1 MDFERVIFRVHA
13 AALGPLER
21 NEERCR
27 VKPREACRACSEC
40 LLVVAVGLLLVTTAL
55 HATLGTDRCLAPRL
69 KERLG
74 RYDNGSY
81 IEWRLP
87 RDAVLKIRLVN
98 ELPDDD
104 DLFVG
109 ENGVAPQ
116 RHDDDDGI
124 PGDFRRLQG
133 CPPLRGLQSC
143 GGMGGDSLCE
153 DAPRLPVDAVC
164 TGDGACGTT
173 EGRCYKVQAHHTRTP
188 APAAH
193 RWKIPNGDYTL
204 ARDLHL
210 LALDDAFLAEHR
222 VRAYNVSVS
231 MRCLDAASALAQVF
245 HRYVLG
251 YDTPLTNQAM
261 EALGSSGA
269 LRNDRTNI
277 ITRWRRSDAR
287 RRRLSQRLGAEAAFK
302 WLFRRAGVAV
312 TSLLAFFLLST
323 VTAAVLRV
331 LVASGVCGAFA
342 LWYLLSNTRF
352 AQRLDF
358 QALARAYPWL
368 GAPLE
373 LLRAQGREGTSLL
386 CAHAV
391 RVIVAYALYESAQFA
406 FARWFYGPPLPPS
419 LGLCCFG
426 LMLAW
431 EYSTLAH
438 CRSAASIAFLPKL
451 NVLYFLAAHGTFYA
465 VSRPYALLNCGV
477 AALFMAH
484 ATLYCIL
491 ELELPALVRGDIDS
505 ITPRARRTELPWPA
519 LDAMLPPTWSLYM
532 PLVPNDDDQFPEE
545 DDVGDVAA
553 ELPRPP
559 PPAEDSGD
567 EDGVELV
574 DLNRAPAPAVATTE

>member
-1 MDFERVIFRVHA
+1 M
-13 AALGPLER
+13 
-21 NEERCR
+21 
-27 VKPREACRACSEC
+27 KPREACRACSEC

-81 IEWRLP
+81 VEWRLP

-104 DLFVG
+104 DLFI

-124 PGDFRRLQG
+124 PGDFRRLEG
-133 CPPLRGLQSC
+133 CPRLAPVSEEACARKNGVA
-143 GGMGGDSLCE
+143 LCE
-153 DAPRLPVDAVC
+153 DAPRLPVNNICA
-164 TGDGACGTT
+164 GDGACGTT
-173 EGRCYKVQAHHTRTP
+173 EGGCYQMQGSTPAPHGHHKRTP
-188 APAAH
+188 APSTQQ
-193 RWKIPNGDYTL
+193 RWRVPNGDYTL

-210 LALDDAFLAEHR
+210 LALDDAFLEQHR

-269 LRNDRTNI
+269 LRNDHTNI
-277 ITRWRRSDAR
+277 VTRWRRSDAR
-287 RRRLSQRLGAEAAFK
+287 RRRLSQRLGAEAALK

>member
-81 IEWRLP
+81 VEWRLP

-143 GGMGGDSLCE
+143 GGTGGDSLCE
-153 DAPRLPVDAVC
+153 DAPRLAVDAVC

-193 RWKIPNGDYTL
+193 RWRIPSGDYTL

-269 LRNDRTNI
+269 LRNDHTNI
-277 ITRWRRSDAR
+277 VTRWRRSDAR

-426 LMLAW
+426 LMLGW
-431 EYSTLAH
+431 EYATLAH

-491 ELELPALVRGDIDS
+491 ELELPALVRGDIDA

>member
-1 MDFERVIFRVHA
+1 M
-13 AALGPLER
+13 
-21 NEERCR
+21 
-27 VKPREACRACSEC
+27 KPREACRACSEC

-81 IEWRLP
+81 VQWKLP
-87 RDAVLKIRLVN
+87 RDAVVKIRLVN

-124 PGDFRRLQG
+124 PGDFRRLG
-133 CPPLRGLQSC
+133 ECPLLKPAPSSECDGVLNCDARMAPDTIC
-143 GGMGGDSLCE
+143 GGD
-153 DAPRLPVDAVC
+153 D
-164 TGDGACGTT
+164 TCGTVDN
-173 EGRCYKVQAHHTRTP
+173 GCYRVHRAHTP
-188 APAAH
+188 APSTS
-193 RWKIPNGDYTL
+193 RWRVPSGDYTL

-231 MRCLDAASALAQVF
+231 MRCLDAASALASVF

-251 YDTPLTNQAM
+251 YDTPLANQAM
-261 EALGSSGA
+261 EVLGSTGA
-269 LRNDRTNI
+269 LRNDHTNI

-302 WLFRRAGVAV
+302 WLLRRAGVAV
-312 TSLLAFFLLST
+312 TSLLALFLLST

-342 LWYLLSNTRF
+342 LWYLLSSTRF

-391 RVIVAYALYESAQFA
+391 RVVVAYALYEAAQFA
-406 FARWFYGPPLPPS
+406 FARWLYSPPLPPA

-426 LMLAW
+426 LMLGW
-431 EYSTLAH
+431 EYATLAH

-451 NVLYFLAAHGTFYA
+451 NALYFLACHGTFYA

-477 AALFMAH
+477 AALFMCH

-491 ELELPALVRGDIDS
+491 ELELPALVRGDIDAT
-505 ITPRARRTELPWPA
+505 TPRARRTELPWPA

-545 DDVGDVAA
+545 EDMPA

-559 PPAEDSGD
+559 PPAEDED
-567 EDGVELV
+567 DGVELV

>member
-81 IEWRLP
+81 VDWRLP
-87 RDAVLKIRLVN
+87 RDAVVKIRLVN

-104 DLFVG
+104 DLFVAD
-109 ENGVAPQ
+109 GVAPQ

-124 PGDFRRLQG
+124 PGDFRRLG
-133 CPPLRGLQSC
+133 ECPVLKPVPSSECLEVLNCDARMAPDTIC
-143 GGMGGDSLCE
+143 GG
-153 DAPRLPVDAVC
+153 
-164 TGDGACGTT
+164 DGKCGTV
-173 EGRCYKVQAHHTRTP
+173 ENGCYKVQHRHAATP

-193 RWKIPNGDYTL
+193 RWRVPHGDYTL
-204 ARDLHL
+204 ARDFHL

-222 VRAYNVSVS
+222 VRAYNISVS
-231 MRCLDAASALAQVF
+231 MRCLDAASALASVF

-251 YDTPLTNQAM
+251 YDTPSPIRPWRPSVRR
-261 EALGSSGA
+261 ERW
-269 LRNDRTNI
+269 RNDHTNI

-302 WLFRRAGVAV
+302 WFFRRAGVAV

-358 QALARAYPWL
+358 QALAHAYPWL

-386 CAHAV
+386 CAHAI
-391 RVIVAYALYESAQFA
+391 RVVVAYALYEAAQYA
-406 FARWFYGPPLPPS
+406 FARWLY
-419 LGLCCFG
+419 
-426 LMLAW
+426 
-431 EYSTLAH
+431 AH
-438 CRSAASIAFLPKL
+438 LYHQHWDCAASASCS
-451 NVLYFLAAHGTFYA
+451 AGST
-465 VSRPYALLNCGV
+465 
-477 AALFMAH
+477 
-484 ATLYCIL
+484 
-491 ELELPALVRGDIDS
+491 
-505 ITPRARRTELPWPA
+505 RR
-519 LDAMLPPTWSLYM
+519 
-532 PLVPNDDDQFPEE
+532 
-545 DDVGDVAA
+545 
-553 ELPRPP
+553 
-559 PPAEDSGD
+559 
-567 EDGVELV
+567 
-574 DLNRAPAPAVATTE
+574 

>member
-1 MDFERVIFRVHA
+1 M
-13 AALGPLER
+13 
-21 NEERCR
+21 
-27 VKPREACRACSEC
+27 KPREACRACSEC

-74 RYDNGSY
+74 RYDNGTY
-81 IEWRLP
+81 VEWKLP

-104 DLFVG
+104 DLFV

-143 GGMGGDSLCE
+143 GGTGGDSLCE

-193 RWKIPNGDYTL
+193 RWRIPSGDYTL

-210 LALDDAFLAEHR
+210 LALDDAFLSEHR

-245 HRYVLG
+245 HRYILG

-269 LRNDRTNI
+269 LRNDHTNI

-386 CAHAV
+386 CAHAI

-426 LMLAW
+426 LMLGW
-431 EYSTLAH
+431 EYATLAH

-574 DLNRAPAPAVATTE
+574 DLNRAPAPAVATDSPRG